1 MQAATVPRTKR
12 MRRAKIDVGRPVI
25 GIRELRSKAS
35 EIVCLLPTSWKRS
48 RSGDFVGVSLA
59 RGTNNLQ
66 KPKLSVAS
74 IRG

>member
-35 EIVCLLPTSWKRS
+35 EIVCLLPTSWQRS
-48 RSGDFVGVSLA
+48 RSGDFVGILLA
-59 RGTNNLQ
+59 RGTNNPQ
-66 KPKLSVAS
+66 NIKLSVPTEL
-74 IRG
+74 G